1 MQMLEAIRLP
11 KQVAFIHCR
20 AHQKGEAE
28 ILRGNNRADM
38 AAKPAAED
46 EDRLQMPLLLVP
58 QTLTQTLHIYPRRK
72 GKGFEMGLF

>member
-1 MQMLEAIRLP
+1 MQMLEAICLP

-46 EDRLQMPLLLVP
+46 EDRLQMPLLLAPPDPNSNTTYIP
-58 QTLTQTLHIYPRRK
+58 QKK
-72 GKGFEMGLF
+72 GKRL